1 MNMIMIQMSLD
12 IVRALRSEG
21 PAMLLEI
28 VAPEGWQEW
37 LAGLMH
43 RLSPSARMAELAG

>member
-1 MNMIMIQMSLD
+1 MYMMIQTSLD
-12 IVRALRSEG
+12 IVRVLRSEG
-21 PAMLLEI
+21 PAMLLEV

-43 RLSPSARMAELAG
+43 RLSPASRMAGLAG